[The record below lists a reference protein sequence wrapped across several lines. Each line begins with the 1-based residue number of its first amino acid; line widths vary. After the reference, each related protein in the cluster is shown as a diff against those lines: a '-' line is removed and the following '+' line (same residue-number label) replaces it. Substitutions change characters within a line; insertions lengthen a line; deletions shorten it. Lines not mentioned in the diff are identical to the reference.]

1 MAKMTIVGA
10 ADYNRK
16 DHRIEI
22 PIIVAFGDQQ
32 YQTLDWGM
40 GGFRIGDYEG
50 ELKPEDELIVDGLGM
65 VDGDLFAVR
74 IDCLVARRL
83 GQQLGV
89 GFVGLSSDAYDLLE
103 ALMMRRRKYLE
114 KLKSKMRS
122 GS

>member
-103 ALMMRRRKYLE
+103 ALMMRRRKFLE

>member
-22 PIIVAFGDQQ
+22 PIIVAFEDRHF
-32 YQTLDWGM
+32 QTLDWGM

-103 ALMMRRRKYLE
+103 ALMMRRRKFLE